1 MQWNKKKRKENGVK
15 EIKKEEFMVENAHF
29 FNSKNGLADL
39 RKGKTDLHKPVKPL
53 WLLSLL

>member
-1 MQWNKKKRKENGVK
+1 
-15 EIKKEEFMVENAHF
+15 MVENAHF